1 MYYTTILQ
9 FHQQKKY
16 KKSPVRETQGEIALR
31 KDEAVVRIVGKLDLL
46 YGDFLEQHK
55 VREII
60 EEVLYDYELVP
71 MTRELVVQNN
81 MQDKILLYLASKK
94 LDGLSIRTLESYSR
108 HLNRFSYCV
117 QKNVEDVVAMDIRV
131 HLANYAKTGV
141 KNSTIATET
150 DILRGFFQWLEDEE
164 YIQKSPMRKIKTP
177 KVEKRVREALTK
189 EEFETLRLGAK
200 TLRQKAL
207 LELLYATG
215 CRLEEIEKTN
225 KTDVD
230 WQKLQMRVIGKGD
243 KERTVFINATAQV
256 HIRKYLM
263 SRLDECDA
271 LFVTERKPI
280 RRMGRRSIQREIDK
294 IMEQSGLQKNVFP
307 HLIRHTFATHMINA
321 GMPLNVL
328 QEILGHDSPET
339 TLIYANID
347 NKTIEHEYR
356 KYS

>member
-1 MYYTTILQ
+1 M
-9 FHQQKKY
+9 
-16 KKSPVRETQGEIALR
+16 R

-46 YGDFLEQHK
+46 YGDFLEQKK

-71 MTRELVVQNN
+71 TTRELALQNN
-81 MQDKILLYLASKK
+81 MSDKVLLYLAAKK
-94 LDGLSIRTLESYSR
+94 LDGLSMRTLESYSR
-108 HLNRFSYCV
+108 HLNRFAYFMR
-117 QKNVEDVVAMDIRV
+117 KNVEDVTTMDVRV

-141 KNSTIATET
+141 KTSTIATET
-150 DILRGFFQWLEDEE
+150 DVLRGFFKWLEDEE

-177 KVEKRVREALTK
+177 KLEKRIREALTK
-189 EEFETLRLGAK
+189 EEFEILRGGAK

-207 LELLYATG
+207 LELLYSTG
-215 CRLEEIEKTN
+215 CRLEEVEKMK
-225 KTDVD
+225 KTDID
-230 WQKLQMRVIGKGD
+230 WHKLQIRVIGKGN
-243 KERTVFINATAQV
+243 KERVVFVNATAQV

-263 SRLDECDA
+263 SRLDDCESV
-271 LFVTERKPI
+271 FVTERQPYKFL
-280 RRMGRRSIQREIDK
+280 GRRSIQREIDK
-294 IMEQSGLQKNVFP
+294 IMEQSGLKKNVFP

-321 GMPLNVL
+321 GMSLNVL

-339 TLIYANID
+339 TLIYASID